1 MIFNKPKINNMNLTQ
16 KFKIWFAINLALFLT
31 IGAIAQSPVTSTS
44 AKNTGQTDF
53 CTALQ
58 QIVADYPNGF
68 ENIKAEK
75 HTGERSWDNYY
86 TSKVNPEGVLL
97 GKISGKTYEGFFARG
112 TEDYNEAKRI
122 FAKLQRNL
130 ESCQLPFRI
139 QKTRETEDGIDRKI
153 TYRPVG
159 AEAAYSNLQIEI
171 GMDDLWIAGID
182 VKISVK
188 QAR

>member
-1 MIFNKPKINNMNLTQ
+1 MIPN
-16 KFKIWFAINLALFLT
+16 FKYSFTLLVALFLT
-31 IGAIAQSPVTSTS
+31 IGVIAQSPVTSAT
-44 AKNTGQTDF
+44 AKKTGQTNF

-68 ENIKAEK
+68 ENIKAKK

-97 GKISGKTYEGFFARG
+97 GKINGKVYEGYFARG
-112 TEDYNEAKRI
+112 TEDHSEAKRI

-130 ESCQLPFRI
+130 ESCQLPFRL
-139 QKTRETEDGIDRKI
+139 QKSGESEDGIDRRI

-159 AEAAYSNLQIEI
+159 AEGAYSQLQIEI

-182 VKISVK
+182 VKISLKQVK
-188 QAR
+188 